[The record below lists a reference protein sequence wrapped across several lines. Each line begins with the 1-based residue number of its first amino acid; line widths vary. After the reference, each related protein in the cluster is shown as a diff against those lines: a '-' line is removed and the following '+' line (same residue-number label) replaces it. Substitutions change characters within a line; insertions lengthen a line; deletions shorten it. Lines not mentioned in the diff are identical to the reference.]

1 MNEVFNIKELAN
13 YLHCSKSTV
22 RKLVRNKAIPN
33 FRIANR
39 IFFRKNFI
47 DVWIDNQCN
56 NNCEVTCNEEK

>member
-13 YLHCSKSTV
+13 YLHCSESTI
-22 RKLVRNKAIPN
+22 RKLVRNKVIPS

-47 DVWIDNQCN
+47 DMWINNQCT
-56 NNCEVTCNEEK
+56 NNCELVKNEQ

>member
-13 YLHCSKSTV
+13 YLYCSESTI
-22 RKLVRNKAIPN
+22 RKLVRNKVIPS

-47 DVWIDNQCN
+47 DIWMNNQCT
-56 NNCEVTCNEEK
+56 NNCEVMKNEQ